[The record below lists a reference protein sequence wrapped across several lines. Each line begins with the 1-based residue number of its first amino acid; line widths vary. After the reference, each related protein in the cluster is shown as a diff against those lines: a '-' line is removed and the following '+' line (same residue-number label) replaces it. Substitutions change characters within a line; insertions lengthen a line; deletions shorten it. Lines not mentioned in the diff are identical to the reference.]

1 MMREPVFM
9 LQDVA
14 GALWNADDVHMPL
27 LDLPA
32 LRPNLVAL
40 TDVEGNLLYLNPA
53 GRQMLGIP
61 EGDGITAL
69 HIAELHPA
77 WANLIV
83 LGPGVEMA
91 ILDGM
96 WHGEA
101 ALLARTGAE
110 IPVSEVIMARPG
122 SGGGKLLFIF
132 AWDISESKRAESMLR
147 QSEQH
152 YRRIVESANAGIWTI
167 DAENRVTFANG
178 GMARLLGCPVEEMIG
193 KPITDWIV
201 AETPGGAGT
210 GLTAPEPGARD
221 QRDFVLR
228 RKDGT
233 KFLATLSTSPLY
245 DEEERHSGVL
255 GILVEKD

>member
-1 MMREPVFM
+1 MLQEPVFI
-9 LQDVA
+9 LPDAA
-14 GALWNADDVHMPL
+14 GAVWNACDVHIPL
-27 LDLPA
+27 FDLPA

-40 TDVEGNLLYLNPA
+40 ADVEGNLLYLNGG

-61 EGDGITAL
+61 ECDETTAL
-69 HIAELHPA
+69 HISELHPV
-77 WANLIV
+77 WANLII

-91 ILDGM
+91 MLDGM

-101 ALLARTGAE
+101 ALLTRTGAE

-132 AWDISESKRAESMLR
+132 AWDISESKRAENTLR

-152 YRRIVESANAGIWTI
+152 YRRIVESANAGIWMI
-167 DAENRVTFANG
+167 NAENHLTFANSA
-178 GMARLLGCPVEEMIG
+178 MARLLSCPVEEMIG

-201 AETPGGAGT
+201 ADAPGGAGS
-210 GLTAPEPGARD
+210 GLTEPQPGARD
-221 QRDFVLR
+221 QRDFTLR

-233 KFLATLSTSPLY
+233 KFRATLSTSPLY
-245 DEEERHSGVL
+245 DEEERYSGVL

>member
-1 MMREPVFM
+1 MMQEPVFI
-9 LQDVA
+9 LPDA
-14 GALWNADDVHMPL
+14 TLWNADDVHIQL

-32 LRPNLVAL
+32 PRPNLVAL
-40 TDVEGNLLYLNPA
+40 ADVEGNLLYLNPA

-61 EGDGITAL
+61 QCDGITAL
-69 HIAELHPA
+69 HIGELHPV

-83 LGPGVEMA
+83 LGPGIEMA
-91 ILDGM
+91 MLDGM
-96 WHGEA
+96 WHGET

-132 AWDISESKRAESMLR
+132 AWDISESKRAENTLR
-147 QSEQH
+147 ESEQH
-152 YRRIVESANAGIWTI
+152 YRRIVESAKAGIWTI
-167 DAENRVTFANG
+167 DAENHVTFANG

-201 AETPGGAGT
+201 AEAPGRAGS
-210 GLTAPEPGARD
+210 GSTASQPAARD
-221 QRDFVLR
+221 QSDFVLR

-233 KFLATLSTSPLY
+233 KFRATLSTSPLY
-245 DEEERHSGVL
+245 DEEERYRGVL

>member
-1 MMREPVFM
+1 MMQGPVFI
-9 LQDVA
+9 LPDTA
-14 GALWNADDVHMPL
+14 GTLWNADDLHIQM

-40 TDVEGNLLYLNPA
+40 ADVEGNLLYLNPA

-61 EGDGITAL
+61 ECDGIAAL
-69 HIAELHPA
+69 HIAELHPV

-83 LGPGVEMA
+83 LGPGVETA

-122 SGGGKLLFIF
+122 SEGGKLLFIF
-132 AWDISESKRAESMLR
+132 AWDISESKRAENLLR

-152 YRRIVESANAGIWTI
+152 YRHIVESANAGIWTI
-167 DAENRVTFANG
+167 DVENHVTFANG

-193 KPITDWIV
+193 KPITDWVV
-201 AETPGGAGT
+201 AGATDGAGS
-210 GLTAPEPGARD
+210 GLSAPQPGARD
-221 QRDFVLR
+221 QRDFTLR

-233 KFLATLSTSPLY
+233 KFRATLSTSPLY
-245 DEEERHSGVL
+245 DEEECYSGVL